1 MIEIFNLYM
10 NNYYEKYKLFLN
22 TFVIV
27 TILYIILESVTIP
40 VLIGNLITN
49 INNPKKYLYYILFV
63 YTLIL
68 VLYYI
73 KKRFE
78 SKLFPDLLT
87 YSRTLFFSNLIDKY
101 SENYKSLKMGSN
113 VSRINLITYIFRE
126 YTTYLVDSIIPFSLI
141 SLFISLTLIF
151 INYNLGLITLLSLI
165 IFYIIIFMFIDTM
178 FKKIKYISDSYYKMD
193 NDYID
198 IFSSLMN
205 TYLNNNEVK
214 EKEKIQNSQNIY
226 NLSLNDYQI
235 LNTKLCISLYFIV
248 ILTSFISILYI
259 TIYSKDKNKVIII
272 ILLIYF
278 INSLLILS
286 KNIPQT
292 LNQYAI
298 IKESNGYVKNL
309 LNIHTNNLQ
318 KEIKSGKI
326 ELKNLSFGYKKNHI
340 ILKNINLIIK
350 DKDKVAIIGRSGSGK
365 STLSKILLKF
375 YKYQGEILID
385 DKNIK
390 DINTKYLRTK
400 ILYGNQKTILYDMTV
415 IDNIKYG
422 NNSQSEY
429 ILKLLN
435 DYELLDIFSGLKNG
449 IYSESGVQG
458 NELSGGMQKIVI
470 LLRTILKS
478 EDSKSFIVILDEPLA
493 GLDSKTRKKVI
504 KLIND
509 KFNDKTLVIITHDKE
524 ILPHMNRIIDLSEIN
539 NTVNKSK
546 KIRNL
551 KNNLNIYS

>member
-27 TILYIILESVTIP
+27 TIIYIILESVIIP

-49 INNPKKYLYYILFV
+49 INSPKKYLYYILFV

-126 YTTYLVDSIIPFSLI
+126 YSTYLVDSIIPFSLI
-141 SLFISLTLIF
+141 SLFISFTLIYLNF
-151 INYNLGLITLLSLI
+151 NLGLITLFSLI
-165 IFYIIIFMFIDTM
+165 LFYITIFLYKDTM
-178 FKKIKYISDSYYKMD
+178 FQKIKYISDSYYKMD

-214 EKEKIQNSQNIY
+214 EKEKIQNSQSIY
-226 NLSLNDYQI
+226 NVLLNDYQI
-235 LNTKLCISLYFIV
+235 INTKLFVSLYFIGV
-248 ILTSFISILYI
+248 LTSFISIIYI
-259 TIYSKDKNKVIII
+259 TIFTKDKNKIII
-272 ILLIYF
+272 LILLIYF

-298 IKESNGYVKNL
+298 TKESNGYVKNL
-309 LNIHTNNLQ
+309 LNIHSNNLQ

-326 ELKNLSFGYKKNHI
+326 ELKNLTFGYKKNHI

-365 STLSKILLKF
+365 STLSKVLLKF

-470 LLRTILKS
+470 ILRTILKS
-478 EDSKSFIVILDEPLA
+478 EDTKSFIVILDEPLA

-509 KFNDKTLVIITHDKE
+509 KFSDTTLIIITHDKE
-524 ILPHMNRIIDLSEIN
+524 ILPYMNRIIDLSEIN
-539 NTVNKSK
+539 NTINKSK
-546 KIRNL
+546 KIRNF
-551 KNNLNIYS
+551 KNYS